1 MKFVL
6 DDAKLDALLAPHDSS
21 RRPGVALGIAHHG
34 IPVYSRWL
42 GLADAGLPMALAP
55 GIRMR
60 IGSTSK
66 HFTCLCIMLLAED
79 GKLTPGDSL
88 RRHLPDLKPWADGVT
103 LAQVMSHTGGVR
115 CSLDLL
121 TLTDNI
127 IGTPLPHAAQV
138 DLLHRVETTS
148 FAPGSDWMYSNGGYV
163 LLTEIV
169 RRLSGMS
176 FEAFLQE
183 RILKPAGLFES
194 FARPLD
200 TDIVPYTASLHMREA
215 DGSYRRGLFGPEIG
229 GEGNIMST
237 VGDMLRWL
245 RHLNAPQVGSAE
257 TWRAMCEPVLLT
269 GGGSTC
275 YGFGLVNSRYRGLP
289 VLYHTG
295 GVIGGTCQ
303 MLKARSLGLDIIA
316 MTNSYDALAAKI
328 VNQILD
334 ACVEGLDTAPQ
345 SVPGPFKTG
354 NFLNPD
360 TGRFL
365 RLVEKEGGPAADM
378 GLAQIPLIRRA
389 DGSAWILSN
398 FADGMTL
405 REDAAGITVE
415 EYGRVEHLHP
425 LPDAPADANHA
436 IIGSWDARELT
447 ARARVEAGEPATL
460 TITGNHGS
468 ARYTLLPQ
476 AEGIWAVIGDAGPA
490 GQIEH
495 RDGALLLSSVSTR
508 RLRFDRAA

>member
-1 MKFVL
+1 MRLVL
-6 DDAKLDALLAPHDSS
+6 DEAKLDALLSPYDSS
-21 RRPGVALGIAHHG
+21 RRPGVALGIACDG
-34 IPVYSRWL
+34 VPVYTRWL
-42 GLADAGLPMALAP
+42 GLADVGLPMALAP

-66 HFTCLCIMLLAED
+66 HFTCLCIMLLAEE
-79 GKLTPGDSL
+79 GKLAIGDSL

-121 TLTDNI
+121 TLTNSI

-138 DLLHRVETTS
+138 DVLKHVDTTS
-148 FAPGSDWMYSNGGYV
+148 FAPGTFWMYSNGGYV

-169 RRLSGMS
+169 RRLSGLS
-176 FEAFLQE
+176 FEAFLRE
-183 RILKPAGLFES
+183 RILKPAGLFET

-200 TDIVPYTASLHMREA
+200 TDFIPHTASLHMRQS

-245 RHLNAPQVGSAE
+245 KHLDAPQVGSDE
-257 TWRAMCEPVLLT
+257 TWRAMCEPVFLT

-275 YGFGLVNSRYRGLP
+275 YGFGLVNTQYRGLP
-289 VLYHTG
+289 VIYHTG

-316 MTNSYDALAAKI
+316 MTNSHDALAAQI

-334 ACVEGLDTAPQ
+334 TCVDGLDAAPQ
-345 SVPGPFKTG
+345 SIPGPFRTG

-365 RLVEKEGGPAADM
+365 RLVEKDGGPAVQV
-378 GLAQIPLIRRA
+378 GPAQIPLIRRA
-389 DGSAWILSN
+389 DGSAWILAN
-398 FADGMTL
+398 TADGLTA
-405 REDAAGITVE
+405 RADGPGITIE
-415 EYGRVEHLHP
+415 EYGLIEHLLP
-425 LPDAPADANHA
+425 LPDAPADASRA
-436 IIGSWDARELT
+436 IAGNWDARELT
-447 ARARVEAGEPATL
+447 ARALVEAGDPAML
-460 TITGNHGS
+460 TITGDHGS
-468 ARYTLLPQ
+468 VRYTLVPQ
-476 AEGIWAVIGDAGPA
+476 AEGVWAAIGDAGPA

-495 RDGALLLSSVSTR
+495 RDGALLLSSASTR